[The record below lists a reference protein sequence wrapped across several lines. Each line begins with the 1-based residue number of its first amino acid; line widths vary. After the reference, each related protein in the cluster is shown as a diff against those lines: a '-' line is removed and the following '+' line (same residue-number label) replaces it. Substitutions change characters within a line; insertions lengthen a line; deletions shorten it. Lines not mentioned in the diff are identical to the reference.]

1 VELTLMPI
9 VFVRD
14 MAASVA
20 FYGRLGFRPGATAS
34 DQWTEL
40 VAGDRA
46 VLALHASDGPAMDAD
61 PASGHGRVELAFVAP
76 GRLED
81 VLAELRAA
89 DATIVRGIADEPFGR
104 SLVVADPDGLPLQ
117 VNEHAGSP

>member
-1 VELTLMPI
+1 MPI
-9 VFVRD
+9 VFVTD

-20 FYGRLGFRPGATAS
+20 FYRRLGFEPAGPVNE
-34 DQWTEL
+34 QWTEL
-40 VAGDRA
+40 RAGDRA
-46 VLALHASDGPAMDAD
+46 LLALHGTDGTEPVSPA
-61 PASGHGRVELAFVAP
+61 HGRVELAFAAP

-89 DATIVRGIADEPFGR
+89 GAEVVRGITDEPFGR

-117 VNEHAGSP
+117 VNEHRG